1 MASRWVAAGNKAD
14 LAVWPGGAHVFIRFD
29 SALAEQALSR
39 IDAFI
44 EGL

>member
-1 MASRWVAAGNKAD
+1 MSNLTRF
-14 LAVWPGGAHVFIRFD
+14 LGGSHVFIRFD

-44 EGL
+44 EEV